1 MSSVAP
7 PTALTSVIRQMPPP
21 STLMVTSGAPS
32 QYGTAPIMP
41 VPSLPS
47 SRARSQQR
55 TQVAEPVVR
64 TGRGFSPQRQ
74 PTPGRQQAGGSLPP
88 AKGTLHLYGTYMRV
102 PSRSPGPPLPSARG
116 VSSAPCESYR
126 RGISSVPEPAYRRV
140 PSVDHA
146 LTSARRSQDVM
157 TLPTPLRNWSSMYR
171 SAQQNQSAQGG
182 SMKHVASQPMM
193 RTVSSAGTLPLSTV
207 APPTTSLAR
216 QPSLPPKNSSASPMA
231 NYAGRSVTVPPG
243 SSPFGSP
250 NMRAGDVSFG
260 PNLHS
265 AFPPTPTPPGGP
277 PLGRT
282 ISSSVANLHKQV
294 SDLEKMVEEEK
305 RAKEEIHQNYQDA
318 MVQLDDHRVKLREVM
333 SQKEHEGNQVQA
345 DFKRELAA
353 LRKEV
358 QELQADK
365 ERLTKEKKQAE
376 RKLEDVERQNSM
388 VIEESFMNKSA
399 IASLQRES
407 DRQKREI
414 REAAEK
420 REEAL
425 AQQEPLKAQLEE
437 LATMHEQHVLA
448 LNEKVHHIQE
458 MDRELQHVN
467 ELYHQ
472 AVKELDGVRRGT
484 QDMVSENEKLESQ
497 LRQERS
503 VAAARPGEWL
513 YAQRAR
519 QQEDLQVQL
528 AKSQLELNDR
538 KHQIS
543 ALARQLAEVGPAN

>member
-1 MSSVAP
+1 
-7 PTALTSVIRQMPPP
+7 
-21 STLMVTSGAPS
+21 
-32 QYGTAPIMP
+32 
-41 VPSLPS
+41 
-47 SRARSQQR
+47 
-55 TQVAEPVVR
+55 
-64 TGRGFSPQRQ
+64 
-74 PTPGRQQAGGSLPP
+74 
-88 AKGTLHLYGTYMRV
+88 
-102 PSRSPGPPLPSARG
+102 
-116 VSSAPCESYR
+116 
-126 RGISSVPEPAYRRV
+126 
-140 PSVDHA
+140 
-146 LTSARRSQDVM
+146 
-157 TLPTPLRNWSSMYR
+157 
-171 SAQQNQSAQGG
+171 
-182 SMKHVASQPMM
+182 MKHVASVPMM
-193 RTVSSAGTLPLSTV
+193 RTVSSAGTLPLSSV
-207 APPTTSLAR
+207 APPTTSIVR
-216 QPSLPPKNSSASPMA
+216 QPSLPPKTSSASPMA

-265 AFPPTPTPPGGP
+265 AFPPTPTPPGP

-305 RAKEEIHQNYQDA
+305 RAKEEAQQNYQDA
-318 MVQLDDHRVKLREVM
+318 MAQLDENRSKLREAM
-333 SQKEHEGNQVQA
+333 TQRDSEGTQAQA
-345 DFKRELAA
+345 DLKRELAA
-353 LRKEV
+353 VRAEV

-365 ERLTKEKKQAE
+365 NRLMKDKKQLE

-388 VIEESFMNKSA
+388 VIEESFMTKSA

-420 REEAL
+420 RDEAL

-437 LATMHEQHVLA
+437 LATLHEQQVLA
-448 LNEKVHHIQE
+448 LNEKVQHME
-458 MDRELQHVN
+458 GMDRDLRHMN
-467 ELYHQ
+467 ELYQQ

-484 QDMVSENEKLESQ
+484 CDMVSANQRLESL

-503 VAAARPGEWL
+503 AAVARPGEWL

-528 AKSQLELNDR
+528 AKSHLELNDR

-543 ALARQLAEVGPAN
+543 SLARQLAESGPAN